1 MTGPPGVR
9 SGKRSAVVPARFNM
23 FRTSRPRSAAAAVA
37 GALTL
42 LLVSVSA
49 AAAAPPRAPRSGPAD
64 PGAKPYLDVRTPAT
78 RGAQAPG
85 AAPLRALSRADA
97 AARRRLV
104 GRLGG
109 EAVLNADPITAT
121 PRMLG
126 RLDGTL
132 TGPRAGDPATV
143 AMGYVDDNAAALGL
157 DPADV
162 STLHLADRVKAGGVT
177 YLRWRQEV
185 QGIPA
190 LDNALTAAVDGDG
203 RVVNIAGAPRHD
215 LAGAPVTPTLSAAQA
230 RDAVARDAGVDHPAT
245 VTDGPTGP
253 RRETTFSTGDRA
265 ALVLF
270 GGAGDVRLAWQV
282 TYRASSAAWYDAVV
296 DAATGA
302 VLRRANMVDS
312 LTANVFHNY
321 PGAPVGGTQ
330 TPEDLDPYLTGGA
343 AATTLSGPNAH
354 AWSDIDD
361 NDVPVA
367 GEEVDPS
374 ALTAPDLAFQS
385 FNDTNTLGNCD
396 AAHPCSWDAGVPS
409 SWDTNRRQ
417 NATQA
422 FWYVN
427 HFHDHLAAP
436 PISFTAASGA
446 FDGADALDVQTD
458 DGANLNAGFP
468 DLLHIDNANMVTPP
482 DGQRPRMQMY
492 LFVNAGAQSPF
503 RDVNGADDAAVVY
516 HEYTHGLSNR
526 LITDATGAGAL
537 DLAQPAAMGEAW
549 SDWYAKDLVVKD
561 NPGIDSAADGEI
573 DMGAYVDAA
582 HQIRSQ
588 PIDCSIGST
597 SPRCV
602 GTAATGPGGYTY
614 ADFSVLGGATDPH
627 VAGEIW
633 GETLWDL
640 RKLLGSDVTEA
651 IITAGMR
658 LSPAQPSF
666 LDARNA
672 ILQAD
677 AAQFGGIHV
686 NTLWGVFA
694 NRGMGFAASTAGPD
708 DATPHADF
716 ALPPPP
722 ASMTGQGAVAAAPA
736 GGATPQAVPA
746 NAVARAQAASTPTVR
761 VDRSTARGRARVT
774 FGCSS
779 ACRATATMTV
789 SRATARFAGLGRTT
803 RLARVTRRLA
813 AQGRRTFALTISAA
827 ILRKARASGLITMSV
842 TVTVSIRDSR
852 GQTGSVRRAVRLRIR

>member
-1 MTGPPGVR
+1 M
-9 SGKRSAVVPARFNM
+9 S
-23 FRTSRPRSAAAAVA
+23 RTSRPRMAAATVA

-49 AAAAPPRAPRSGPAD
+49 AAAAPARSPRSGPAD

-78 RGAQAPG
+78 RGAEAPG
-85 AAPLRALSRADA
+85 AAPLRALPRADA

-157 DPADV
+157 GAADV
-162 STLHLADRVKAGGVT
+162 ATLHLADRVKVGGVT

-190 LDNALTAAVDGDG
+190 LDNALQAAVDGDG
-203 RVVNIAGAPRHD
+203 RVVTVAGAPRHD
-215 LAGAPVTPTLSAAQA
+215 LAGAPVTPALSAAEA
-230 RDAVARDAGVDHPAT
+230 RAAVARDVGVDRPAT

-282 TYRASSAAWYDAVV
+282 TYEASSAAWYDAVV

-330 TPEDLDPYLTGGA
+330 TPEVLDGYLTGGA

-354 AWSDIDD
+354 AWSDVDD
-361 NDVPVA
+361 NDVAAPA
-367 GEEVDPS
+367 EEVDPS
-374 ALTAPDLAFQS
+374 VLTAPDLAFQS

-396 AAHPCSWDAGVPS
+396 AAHPCSWDAGVAS

-427 HFHDHLAAP
+427 HFHDHLAAA
-436 PISFTAASGA
+436 PIGFDAASGA
-446 FDGADALDVQTD
+446 FDGVDALDVQTD
-458 DGANLNAGFP
+458 DGADINAGFP

-503 RDVNGADDAAVVY
+503 RDVNGGDDAAVVY
-516 HEYTHGLSNR
+516 HEYTHGMSNR
-526 LITDATGAGAL
+526 LIKDATGAGAL

-549 SDWYAKDLVVKD
+549 SDWYAKDLVIAE
-561 NPGIDSAADGEI
+561 NPGIDTAADGEVN
-573 DMGAYVDAA
+573 MGAYVDTGR
-582 HQIRSQ
+582 QIRTEAM
-588 PIDCSIGST
+588 DCSVDS
-597 SPRCV
+597 
-602 GTAATGPGGYTY
+602 AAAGCPGVPSLGIPGGYTY
-614 ADFSVLGGATDPH
+614 GEFGALGGATDPH
-627 VAGEIW
+627 SASEIW
-633 GETLWDL
+633 GETLWDI
-640 RKLLGSDVTEA
+640 RKLLGSEVAKA

-658 LSPAQPSF
+658 LSPPQPSF
-666 LDARNA
+666 LDGRNA

-677 AAQFGGIHV
+677 AALFGGIHR

-694 NRGMGFAASTAGPD
+694 NRGMGFAAATAGPD
-708 DATPHADF
+708 DATPVQDF
-716 ALPPPP
+716 TLPPPP
-722 ASMTGQGAVAAAPA
+722 AAMAGQGAVAAAPA

-746 NAVARAQAASTPTVR
+746 SAVARAQAVSKPTAR
-761 VDRSTARGRARVT
+761 VARSVARGRAT
-774 FGCSS
+774 FTVGCSS

-813 AQGRRTFALTISAA
+813 GQGRRTFGIGVSAA
-827 ILRKARASGLITMSV
+827 TLRKARASGLLTMGV

-852 GQTGSVRRAVRLRIR
+852 GQTGSVRRALRIRIR